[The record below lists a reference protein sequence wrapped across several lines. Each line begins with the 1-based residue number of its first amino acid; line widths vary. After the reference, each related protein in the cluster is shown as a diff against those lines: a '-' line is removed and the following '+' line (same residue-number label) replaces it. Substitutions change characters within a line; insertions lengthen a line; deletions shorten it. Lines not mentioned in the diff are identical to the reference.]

1 MNQKTITIQGKQY
14 PVIFTMQTLLNFEEI
29 ANISFFDAKFKKTTE
44 RMAVVIAACLAADEN
59 ANITIDTLLGGNDY
73 DALKEVIAAF
83 NTVMELSAVFFNIPE
98 IEKQPEQT
106 VEENSEKN

>member
-83 NTVMELSAVFFNIPE
+83 NTVMELSAVFFNISE
-98 IEKQPEQT
+98 IE
-106 VEENSEKN
+106 

>member
-98 IEKQPEQT
+98 IEKQPERH
-106 VEENSEKN
+106 EENTGKN

>member
-14 PVIFTMQTLLNFEEI
+14 PVNFTMQTLLNFEEI

-83 NTVMELSAVFFNIPE
+83 NIVMELSAVFFNIPE
-98 IEKQPEQT
+98 IEKQPERP
-106 VEENSEKN
+106 EENTEKN